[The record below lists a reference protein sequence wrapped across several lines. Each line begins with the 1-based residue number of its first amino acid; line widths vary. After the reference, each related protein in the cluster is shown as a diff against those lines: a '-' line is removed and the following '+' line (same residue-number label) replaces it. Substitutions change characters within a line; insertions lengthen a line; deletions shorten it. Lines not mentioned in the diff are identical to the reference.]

1 MRHIKDTCNSTIRF
15 IRTMR
20 TYTYLNLLYIYI
32 RNNLKYI
39 IQLIQQRFKTPE
51 LYYYFHKL
59 RRVIKLLKLF

>member
-51 LYYYFHKL
+51 L
-59 RRVIKLLKLF
+59 LFS